1 MAGCRGALARLNAD
15 PAPRGAARPS
25 GQSPAGLH
33 PHLCLVGWLALGERG
48 PAPARALGPRTRH
61 ALTRRLGP
69 DLPAFPSRRRLPK
82 TPAPLTP
89 GPGEA
94 GRGTRGAPEEKPGKP
109 DSQRSV
115 WTWNWV
121 PAHTA
126 STAPTGS
133 GPDPGLGLG
142 SRPGLGSGPSHSN
155 PELLSPLQRAC
166 RLSPPP
172 QEASSQATPSRVD
185 GALVSCPWPA
195 PYPVIPHALAYPL
208 PDTGR
213 RQPGGASC
221 PAQDSRTGGTDR
233 LKTRSQ
239 WPGSASLVTVLPGT
253 HGL

>member
-94 GRGTRGAPEEKPGKP
+94 GRGTRGHPKRSLESQIPREASGPGTGFPHTLLPPLPRGQVRTP
-109 DSQRSV
+109 D
-115 WTWNWV
+115 W
-121 PAHTA
+121 A
-126 STAPTGS
+126 SEAGLASALDRPTGTPNSSLPSS
-133 GPDPGLGLG
+133 GPAGC
-142 SRPGLGSGPSHSN
+142 H
-155 PELLSPLQRAC
+155 
-166 RLSPPP
+166 PPR

-213 RQPGGASC
+213 RQPGGP
-221 PAQDSRTGGTDR
+221 PAQPRTAGQVGQT
-233 LKTRSQ
+233 
-239 WPGSASLVTVLPGT
+239 G
-253 HGL
+253 